1 MDFILHIILF
11 IIGLFF
17 LLYLIGKITELV
29 KKTKSA
35 LPPKNIEITSGI
47 QKKAPKDKMD
57 YYNDLESRKKINSSL
72 LKPNLET
79 ADPNNFFYNKK
90 VVFTG
95 DLETISRK
103 EAAEIIYKM
112 GADINTNISKKTNIV
127 ILGHNPGP
135 SKLKQIETINS
146 NGEIIQIL
154 SEEEFL
160 QKIKANT

>member
-1 MDFILHIILF
+1 MDYILYVILF
-11 IIGLFF
+11 IIGLLF
-17 LLYLIGKITELV
+17 LLYLVGKITELV
-29 KKTKSA
+29 KETKSA
-35 LPPKNIEITSGI
+35 LPPKSIKITSGI

-57 YYNDLESRKKINSSL
+57 YYSDLESRKKINSSL

-103 EAAEIIYKM
+103 EAAEIIYKL
-112 GADINTNISKKTNIV
+112 GADINVNISKKTNIV
-127 ILGHNPGP
+127 ILGNNPGP

-146 NGEIIQIL
+146 NEEIIQTL

-160 QKIKANT
+160 LKINENK